1 MIALMYLKQMPS
13 ENGKIVFKAKVN
25 RLMKHTLVCLM
36 LVILHKIWLC
46 KAIQD
51 VR

>member
-1 MIALMYLKQMPS
+1 MIAMMYLKQMPS
-13 ENGKIVFKAKVN
+13 ENGSIVFKAKVN
-25 RLMKHTLVCLM
+25 RLMKYTLGCVL
-36 LVILHKIWLC
+36 LVILHKIGLC